1 MEYRLLHYA
10 SRALYG
16 ALLDAG
22 VEIYEYHKSFLHA
35 KVAVIDRKLG
45 IFSYGGGAVVPTFD
59 IADVATSGA
68 AFGATLGYRVGPQW
82 VVMGE
87 IDGYPFGFAVALIE
101 GILPQ
106 AAGEKIGSIRLIYVE
121 PEAREISLG
130 EEMRDYLIEELR
142 RRGISRFDAHVLP
155 GHRLAKNFF
164 EAGGFSARAI
174 IMHHDDHKE

>member
-1 MEYRLLHYA
+1 MRVVA
-10 SRALYG
+10 RPA
-16 ALLDAG
+16 DA
-22 VEIYEYHKSFLHA
+22 
-35 KVAVIDRKLG
+35 
-45 IFSYGGGAVVPTFD
+45 
-59 IADVATSGA
+59 ADVPALMRLYRGLEAEMTALHPMWPLADGLAEPVESS
-68 AFGATLGYRVGPQW
+68 FEHLLGDPEAL

-87 IDGYPFGFAVALIE
+87 IDGYAFGFAMARIE
-101 GILPQ
+101 EILPQ
-106 AAGEKIGSIRLIYVE
+106 AAGERIGSIRLIYVE

-130 EEMRDYLIEELR
+130 EEMRDHLIDELR

>member
-1 MEYRLLHYA
+1 MRVVA
-10 SRALYG
+10 RPA
-16 ALLDAG
+16 DA
-22 VEIYEYHKSFLHA
+22 
-35 KVAVIDRKLG
+35 
-45 IFSYGGGAVVPTFD
+45 
-59 IADVATSGA
+59 ADVPA
-68 AFGATLGYRVGPQW
+68 LMRLYRGLEAEMTALHPMWPLADGLAEPVESSFESLVGDPEAL
-82 VVMGE
+82 VVMGD
-87 IDGYPFGFAVALIE
+87 IDGYPFGFAMARIE
-101 GILPQ
+101 EILPQ

-130 EEMRDYLIEELR
+130 EEMRDYLIGELR

>member
-1 MEYRLLHYA
+1 MRVVA
-10 SRALYG
+10 RPADAADVP
-16 ALLDAG
+16 ALLRLYRG
-22 VEIYEYHKSFLHA
+22 LEVEMTALHPMWPLADGLAEPVESSFESL
-35 KVAVIDRKLG
+35 LG
-45 IFSYGGGAVVPTFD
+45 DPEA
-59 IADVATSGA
+59 
-68 AFGATLGYRVGPQW
+68 L

-87 IDGYPFGFAVALIE
+87 IDGYPFGFAMARIE
-101 GILPQ
+101 EILPQ
-106 AAGEKIGSIRLIYVE
+106 AAGERIGSIRLIYVE

-130 EEMRDYLIEELR
+130 EEMRDYLIDELR